1 MGEIIAFPDESRTTR
16 QTRGQSFE
24 QRLSD
29 LKRKRVP
36 AEHREA
42 VARALGQL
50 AGKVGP
56 TPKKG
61 AGRIIE
67 AAGRSDLA
75 PKRKRS
81 ILLDGEQPHR
91 TKFRASWA
99 DYIVLGEAAIG
110 LLGLRG
116 PESEKERERL
126 MRRIIDARPAGVAPD
141 LTSDTF
147 DIRSLV
153 TDYIAIIV
161 NRVRAEVPE
170 LEELQR
176 LAMSHL
182 SLAHFRS
189 CSVELPLGALEWNV
203 SIDAFFFPPSLVEK
217 CPRILIG
224 GNLWWDDPE
233 SNEEAAHFDAW
244 LSQFNSPIGL
254 PEQSF
259 DPDLGFGWKSIRIKV
274 YEPVSLLISP
284 PLSLVSADGGKIS
297 CVGDWDAS
305 ISLEGCQL
313 YNTPVIEHSRPRAN
327 QKYIKDIIQGNEID
341 CYREDDFCLSCLDFW
356 YTGFSVLHCVD
367 SKDRSSTDTD
377 LAKRRPPFLLDA
389 RDDELRRLDE
399 RESISFP
406 SNDQLEGRALK
417 ALQIGDHSDAPR
429 FLPNFEVDEDHP
441 VPAGE
446 GTFAASLLRNIK
458 HAPDGERLSDIAVAK
473 ARSVALETKMEL
485 QKVAAL
491 VAAYREG
498 LE

>member
-1 MGEIIAFPDESRTTR
+1 MGEIIAFLNDSRTAPKA
-16 QTRGQSFE
+16 RGQSFE

-75 PKRKRS
+75 SKRKRS

-141 LTSDTF
+141 LTYDTF

-153 TDYIAIIV
+153 TDYIARIV
-161 NRVRAEVPE
+161 NRIRAEVPE

-176 LAMSHL
+176 LAVSNV
-182 SLAHFRS
+182 SLAHIRS
-189 CSVELPLGALEWNV
+189 CSVELPLGALEWDIA
-203 SIDAFFFPPSLVEK
+203 IDAFLFPPALIEK
-217 CPRILIG
+217 CPRLLIG
-224 GNLWWDDPE
+224 GDLSWDDPE
-233 SNEEAAHFDAW
+233 SNKEAANFDAW
-244 LSQFNSPIGL
+244 LSQFDSPIGL
-254 PEQSF
+254 PEQAF
-259 DPDLGFGWKSIRIKV
+259 DPDLGYGWKPIRIKV

-284 PLSLVSADGGKIS
+284 PLSLASADAGKIS
-297 CVGDWDAS
+297 YVSDWDAS

-313 YNTPVIEHSRPRAN
+313 YNTPVIEYSRQRAN
-327 QKYIKDIIQGNEID
+327 EKYIKDMIQGIEID
-341 CYREDDFCLSCLDFW
+341 CYRGDDFCLRCPDFW
-356 YTGFSVLHCVD
+356 YTGFDVLHCMD
-367 SKDRSSTDTD
+367 PEGRSSTDVD

-389 RDDELRRLDE
+389 RDEELKRVDEP
-399 RESISFP
+399 ESISFL

-417 ALQIGDHSDAPR
+417 ALQIGNYSNTPR

-446 GTFAASLLRNIK
+446 GTFVASLLRNMK
-458 HAPDGERLSDIAVAK
+458 HAPDGERLSDIAVAT